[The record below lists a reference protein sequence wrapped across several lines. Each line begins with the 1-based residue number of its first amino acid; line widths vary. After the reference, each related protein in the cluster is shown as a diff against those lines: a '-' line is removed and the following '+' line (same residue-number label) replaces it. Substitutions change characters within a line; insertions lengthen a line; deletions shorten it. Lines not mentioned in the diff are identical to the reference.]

1 MFQGSFPFAWLALYV
16 MVYDTRVPMPKL
28 QANPIFR
35 GLQLTVP
42 GSTEV
47 EGASLTF
54 LGSTGE
60 LEGLLS
66 LLGDST

>member
-1 MFQGSFPFAWLALYV
+1 
-16 MVYDTRVPMPKL
+16 MPKL
-28 QANPIFR
+28 QANNIFT

-47 EGASLTF
+47 EGASLIF

-66 LLGDST
+66 LLGDNNVKIRCMGSSFSSQSDMQ